1 MDTIGRMDPSSPGCI
16 IARFA
21 VRHRLWRIVSAA
33 TSLCPLLFAVVFA
46 APLLPPA
53 AHAKDYSIRSRDI
66 GCAELGFGR
75 SRQICEAIAASL
87 TWQWMGHAIVASG
100 YKPSFE
106 GIRNVY
112 CALKIGKSD
121 VALLEDLKKYDPNRK
136 SVPDWRLESGAD
148 ILLRMVISRDGTA
161 DEPENSIFSPKNP
174 DYLLQQGTCP

>member
-1 MDTIGRMDPSSPGCI
+1 
-16 IARFA
+16 
-21 VRHRLWRIVSAA
+21 
-33 TSLCPLLFAVVFA
+33 
-46 APLLPPA
+46 
-53 AHAKDYSIRSRDI
+53 
-66 GCAELGFGR
+66 
-75 SRQICEAIAASL
+75 
-87 TWQWMGHAIVASG
+87 MGHAIVASG

-121 VALLEDLKKYDPNRK
+121 VALLEDMKKYDPNRK